1 MLHGLLLV
9 GASVLLVGA
18 GVLLVGAGALP
29 WGHVHF
35 WWVLHRISV
44 LLVGAWCT
52 LGGCLVYFRWV
63 LSVVLVGV
71 RALL

>member
-29 WGHVHF
+29 LGPCA
-35 WWVLHRISV
+35 
-44 LLVGAWCT
+44 LLVGAAPNKCT
-52 LGGCLVYFRWV
+52 SGGCLVYFRWALGV
-63 LSVVLVGV
+63 L
-71 RALL
+71 